1 MEQQLNGKYNPDDS
15 PIHFECQNHELAFCD
30 YFWHETSYK
39 TTKVEEVPVK
49 EGNWVN
55 PQLKVTNQTD
65 MSKIRIYSIDDT
77 SNKIGPI
84 KVKSDNK
91 SAKCEKIEVEYI
103 DKNNTKQTSVCSAI
117 NFDWEKE
124 FYIKVPV
131 GAIKILKININFTV
145 KDKSSRSVTKKYWD
159 IYTVY
164 KGNKTTYRN
173 DWPYIFDSKRC
184 TTCDHKKCTS
194 KAECDKNGCKCY
206 KDKCDTIRTTIKD
219 GETSFTNIPMQNM
232 GHPYTKIVTETQ
244 DVTVNANI
252 TINGPWE
259 LQGDLEIDKKD
270 VDSKSSLNG
279 AEFVLQK
286 NASTYLQLKN
296 SKGNIVNNIEIV
308 QDIVFSSSTK
318 LKVNGEDY
326 TANYIKVKSN
336 ATKLIMKKDG
346 KIVIK
351 NIRYGKYRFYE
362 VDNRNYGYT
371 KMVNSNVMEIMASKK
386 ITETLTNEKQVGE
399 VYINKKDYDN
409 KDKKLENV
417 EFVLKD
423 SNKGQYLKV
432 KATGSDV
439 LEDEN
444 EWAKSIKGSAT
455 IKDTSN
461 KNNDSTLSYTS
472 SIIEATKFVTDTN
485 GEIAIKNLLIST
497 DGTKQT
503 TYILE
508 EYNNTNYA
516 YQTKASNQTF
526 SINRNDKKSIEITNE
541 KQVGNL
547 KIYKKDFD
555 DSNKNIKNATFVL
568 KTSSGYVKVKA
579 TGNSVTNDKTTGYAT
594 KIVGSATINDSA
606 NNTDDKVA
614 VFNESKENA
623 TKFVTDANGIIE
635 IKNLLMSN
643 NGKDAITYTIEE
655 ISNTNYAYTKLAD
668 FKDVTIERTKTKEI
682 TIKNMKQ
689 TGDLEISKID
699 YDNQKIL
706 LKNVEFAIKSSYGKG
721 YIKIRATGDSITKD
735 KDGYATKVVGS
746 AKINDTTEDDVTPS
760 IKYVAN
766 ANDATKFVTDSS
778 GKISIKNLI
787 STVDGTT
794 NITYTIEELSNDNY
808 GYTKK
813 VNNLTTTVERL
824 DVRKVI
830 LRNEKQVGNISIKKV
845 DDRVENKKLGGVEF
859 VLKSSYKKDTYIKVK
874 GTCTNSTKDKNGYL
888 TSATGNVVINDT
900 AENSKTPSIEYVTKM
915 EDATKFV
922 TDANGQLAIQNL
934 LMSTNGTDKITYK
947 FIETKNPNYGY
958 LAYENG
964 VVEMNHGVTFI
975 GDSKSTINKD
985 GEFTIPRK
993 GTMNYTI
1000 KNHQEYIRI
1009 EGYVWEEM
1017 TNSKDNSINNVYDKD
1032 LDALIEG
1039 LKVYLYKDDQVVA
1052 QTTTNSDGWYG
1063 FGTRKKD
1070 GEAYT
1075 SKDYLTVS
1083 NGDLKID
1090 DLSKYHVEFEYDG
1103 LRFTSIKAIKDY
1115 LANNYDNTSKATEVP
1130 SGRNDRKD
1138 RASVNEDFT
1147 TVSRDTARNS
1157 SDQKTYD
1164 LSYDFADHVSTYKDK
1179 WGYSYNDNKTKLK
1192 VTPAAKSEYAV
1203 IASTSQTGFKLD
1215 EAWNARCK
1223 DKGSDTLTGIN
1234 LGVHRRNQADL
1245 AVSSDLTEMNIAVN
1259 NGQNVYNNT
1268 YTYAKRTSEENTDN
1282 FGVEVKF
1289 GTGIGSYSSRGLNI
1303 YTRRIY
1309 ESDLALENL
1318 KPGSMQLYVTY
1329 KMRVKNQSTVLNAKV
1344 KELANYYDARYEV
1357 ADSWIADGKGN
1368 KTGSAT
1374 WGDSKYGRAKV
1385 SDVYKAAYTTALA
1398 NTEILPGEY
1407 VDVYIKF
1414 KLNND
1419 AVKALIQKQTTLN
1432 NVSEINAFSSI
1443 SSGKA
1448 YAAIDDD
1455 SNPGS
1460 VEIKLQNDGTTTA
1473 TKLNG
1478 RNYEIENK
1486 TLDMTTFEDDTDSA
1500 PSLVLGIQEAEPT
1513 RGLSGTV
1520 FEDSSIN
1527 GDKTNTGKERI
1538 GDGIFQDKENKVAN
1552 AKVELLNENGEV
1564 VKLYEISI
1572 ANGVETTQTKEAS
1585 TTTDANGEYKF
1596 LGVLPGRYLIRYTY
1610 DSNTTINGKAIDP
1623 REYKSTIISSDVIK
1637 NALKLGQADER
1648 KGNYNW
1654 IIPYEG
1660 KRYSDAADDLNK
1672 RTQQEQNGVYNGNI
1686 NTSDSMTADTAYF
1699 DVGVEYSE
1707 VKENSGFNQKVS
1719 YTDYKDEYNLDN
1731 GKIVVIKDGKIVL
1744 ADTFYAVNP
1753 YQDFGIIERPRQQ
1766 FETNKRIS
1774 NIKVTLANGQVLI
1787 NGNPYKTIPDAEL
1800 YDSWNEIE
1808 KTADN
1813 ALPYVKALP
1822 SSVLAEIDNELLQGA
1837 TLEVEY
1843 TVSIKNDSELD
1854 YEYTTNSDYY
1864 YYGTK
1869 LPGQELKRVIK
1880 KVVDY
1885 MDDNLVYDENNNS
1898 AAGWNKVTA
1907 DQLSAWQE
1915 GDITKKLV
1923 SDEVKADINKGYTIS
1938 ITDQFARNE
1947 LKAGE
1952 ATSIKI
1958 YGSKLLASNENGI
1971 GASNHV
1977 EIVETARK
1985 IYGATPGNYDPKTA
1999 TPNKPYESDD
2009 DMTRVNITPP
2019 TGLTDNRTFI
2029 ISLAAIVLV
2038 VVVGEIYFIK
2048 KKVLK

>member
-131 GAIKILKININFTV
+131 GAIKILKININVTV

-164 KGNKTTYRN
+164 KGNQTTYRN

-1009 EGYVWEEM
+1009 EGFVWEEI
-1017 TNSKDNSINNVYDKD
+1017 TNSQNNAINNLYDDGRDSLVK
-1032 LDALIEG
+1032 G
-1039 LKVYLYKDDQVVA
+1039 LNVYLYKDNKLIA
-1052 QTTTNSDGWYG
+1052 KRQTNKDGWYE
-1063 FGTRKKD
+1063 FGTRKQNGK
-1070 GEAYT
+1070 AYT
-1075 SKDYLTVS
+1075 NKDFLTEE
-1083 NGDLKID
+1083 NGNLKID
-1090 DLSKYHVEFEYDG
+1090 DLSKYRIEIEYDG
-1103 LRFTSIKAIKDY
+1103 LRFKTVSAIIDY
-1115 LANNYDNTSKATEVP
+1115 MNDNYPNTSKITEVP
-1130 SGRNDRKD
+1130 SGRNDKKD
-1138 RASVNEDFT
+1138 REDVNESFT
-1147 TVSRDTARNS
+1147 TVSNNMARNS
-1157 SDQKTYD
+1157 KNQKSYD
-1164 LSYDFADHVSTYKDK
+1164 LSYTFADHVSTYKDK

-1223 DKGSDTLTGIN
+1223 AKGSDTLTGIN
-1234 LGVHRRNQADL
+1234 LGIHRRDQADL
-1245 AVSSDLTEMNIAVN
+1245 AISSDLTEMNIAVN

-1318 KPGSMQLYVTY
+1318 KPGSMQIYVTY
-1329 KMRVKNQSTVLNAKV
+1329 KIRVINQSTILNAKV
-1344 KELANYYDARYEV
+1344 KELADYYDERYEI
-1357 ADSWIADGKGN
+1357 ADSWETNDKGY
-1368 KTGSAT
+1368 KRTIT
-1374 WGDSKYGRAKV
+1374 WGKSRYGSTEGA
-1385 SDVYKAAYTTALA
+1385 SGYKAAYTSAFI
-1398 NTEILPGEY
+1398 NREILPGGY

-1443 SSGKA
+1443 SNGKA

-1520 FEDSSIN
+1520 FEDSNIN

-1564 VKLYEISI
+1564 VKLYEISSE
-1572 ANGVETTQTKEAS
+1572 NGVETTQTKDAS
-1585 TTTDANGEYKF
+1585 TITDANGEYKF

-1672 RTQQEQNGVYNGNI
+1672 RTKQEQNGVYNGNI

-1707 VKENSGFNQKVS
+1707 VKENSGFNQRVS

-1731 GKIVVIKDGKIVL
+1731 GKIVVIKDGKIVV

-1800 YDSWNEIE
+1800 YDRWNEIE

>member
-164 KGNKTTYRN
+164 KGNQTTYRN

-371 KMVNSNVMEIMASKK
+371 KMVNSNVMEMMASKK

-830 LRNEKQVGNISIKKV
+830 FRNEKQVGNIGIKKV
-845 DDRVENKKLGGVEF
+845 DDRVESKKLTGVEF
-859 VLKSSYKKDTYIKVK
+859 VLKSSYKKDTYIKIK

-1000 KNHQEYIRI
+1000 KNHQDYIRI
-1009 EGYVWEEM
+1009 EGYVWEEI
-1017 TNSKDNSINNVYDKD
+1017 TNSENNAINNLYDDGRDSLVK
-1032 LDALIEG
+1032 G
-1039 LKVYLYKDDQVVA
+1039 LNVYLYKDNKLIA
-1052 QTTTNSDGWYG
+1052 KRQTNKDGWYE
-1063 FGTRKKD
+1063 FGTRKQNGK
-1070 GEAYT
+1070 AYT
-1075 SKDYLTVS
+1075 NKDFLTEE
-1083 NGDLKID
+1083 NGNLKID
-1090 DLSKYHVEFEYDG
+1090 DLSKYRIEIEYDG
-1103 LRFTSIKAIKDY
+1103 LRFKTVSAIIDY
-1115 LANNYDNTSKATEVP
+1115 MNDNYPNTSKITEVP
-1130 SGRNDRKD
+1130 SGRNDKKD
-1138 RASVNEDFT
+1138 REDVNESFT
-1147 TVSRDTARNS
+1147 TVSNNMARNS
-1157 SDQKTYD
+1157 KNQKSYD
-1164 LSYDFADHVSTYKDK
+1164 LSYTFADHVSTYKDK
-1179 WGYSYNDNKTKLK
+1179 WGYEYTDNNTKVK
-1192 VTPAAKSEYAV
+1192 VTQAANSEYAI
-1203 IASTSQTGFKLD
+1203 IASTKQSGFKIE
-1215 EAWNARCK
+1215 EAWEKRF
-1223 DKGSDTLTGIN
+1223 KGLEAIKSVNMGLQ
-1234 LGVHRRNQADL
+1234 RRNQADL

-1259 NGQNVYNNT
+1259 NDQNVYNNT

-1357 ADSWIADGKGN
+1357 ADSWIADNKGN
-1368 KTGSAT
+1368 KTGNAT

-1572 ANGVETTQTKEAS
+1572 ANGVETTQTKDAS

-1672 RTQQEQNGVYNGNI
+1672 RTKQEQNGVYNGNI

-1898 AAGWNKVTA
+1898 VAGWNKVTA

>member
-164 KGNKTTYRN
+164 KGNQTTYRN

-1009 EGYVWEEM
+1009 EGFVWEEI
-1017 TNSKDNSINNVYDKD
+1017 TNSQNNAINNLYDDGRDSLVK
-1032 LDALIEG
+1032 G
-1039 LKVYLYKDDQVVA
+1039 LNVYLYKDNKLIA
-1052 QTTTNSDGWYG
+1052 KRQTNKDGWYE
-1063 FGTRKKD
+1063 FGTRKQNGK
-1070 GEAYT
+1070 AYT
-1075 SKDYLTVS
+1075 NKDFLTEE
-1083 NGDLKID
+1083 NGNLKID
-1090 DLSKYHVEFEYDG
+1090 DLSKYRIEIEYDG
-1103 LRFTSIKAIKDY
+1103 LRFKTVSAIIDY
-1115 LANNYDNTSKATEVP
+1115 MNDNYPNTSKITEVP
-1130 SGRNDRKD
+1130 SGRNDKKD
-1138 RASVNEDFT
+1138 REDVNESFT
-1147 TVSRDTARNS
+1147 TVSNNMARNS
-1157 SDQKTYD
+1157 KNQKSYD
-1164 LSYDFADHVSTYKDK
+1164 LSYTFADHVSTYKDK

-1223 DKGSDTLTGIN
+1223 AKGSDTLTGIN
-1234 LGVHRRNQADL
+1234 LGIHRRDQADL
-1245 AVSSDLTEMNIAVN
+1245 AISSDLTEMNIAVN

-1318 KPGSMQLYVTY
+1318 KPGSMQIYVTY
-1329 KMRVKNQSTVLNAKV
+1329 KIRVINQSTILNAKV
-1344 KELANYYDARYEV
+1344 KELADYYDERYEI
-1357 ADSWIADGKGN
+1357 ADSWETNDKGY
-1368 KTGSAT
+1368 KRTIT
-1374 WGDSKYGRAKV
+1374 WGKSRYGSTEGA
-1385 SDVYKAAYTTALA
+1385 SGYKAAYTSAFI
-1398 NTEILPGEY
+1398 NREILPGGY

-1443 SSGKA
+1443 SNGKA

-1520 FEDSSIN
+1520 FEDSNIN

-1564 VKLYEISI
+1564 VKLYEISSE
-1572 ANGVETTQTKEAS
+1572 NGVETTQTKDAS
-1585 TTTDANGEYKF
+1585 TITDANGEYKF

-1672 RTQQEQNGVYNGNI
+1672 RTKQEQNGVYNGNI

-1707 VKENSGFNQKVS
+1707 VKENSGFNQRVS

-1731 GKIVVIKDGKIVL
+1731 GKIVVIKDGKIVV

-1800 YDSWNEIE
+1800 YDRWNEIE

>member
-1 MEQQLNGKYNPDDS
+1 
-15 PIHFECQNHELAFCD
+15 
-30 YFWHETSYK
+30 
-39 TTKVEEVPVK
+39 
-49 EGNWVN
+49 
-55 PQLKVTNQTD
+55 
-65 MSKIRIYSIDDT
+65 
-77 SNKIGPI
+77 
-84 KVKSDNK
+84 
-91 SAKCEKIEVEYI
+91 
-103 DKNNTKQTSVCSAI
+103 
-117 NFDWEKE
+117 
-124 FYIKVPV
+124 
-131 GAIKILKININFTV
+131 
-145 KDKSSRSVTKKYWD
+145 
-159 IYTVY
+159 
-164 KGNKTTYRN
+164 
-173 DWPYIFDSKRC
+173 
-184 TTCDHKKCTS
+184 
-194 KAECDKNGCKCY
+194 
-206 KDKCDTIRTTIKD
+206 
-219 GETSFTNIPMQNM
+219 
-232 GHPYTKIVTETQ
+232 
-244 DVTVNANI
+244 
-252 TINGPWE
+252 
-259 LQGDLEIDKKD
+259 
-270 VDSKSSLNG
+270 
-279 AEFVLQK
+279 
-286 NASTYLQLKN
+286 
-296 SKGNIVNNIEIV
+296 
-308 QDIVFSSSTK
+308 
-318 LKVNGEDY
+318 
-326 TANYIKVKSN
+326 
-336 ATKLIMKKDG
+336 
-346 KIVIK
+346 
-351 NIRYGKYRFYE
+351 
-362 VDNRNYGYT
+362 
-371 KMVNSNVMEIMASKK
+371 
-386 ITETLTNEKQVGE
+386 
-399 VYINKKDYDN
+399 
-409 KDKKLENV
+409 
-417 EFVLKD
+417 
-423 SNKGQYLKV
+423 
-432 KATGSDV
+432 
-439 LEDEN
+439 
-444 EWAKSIKGSAT
+444 
-455 IKDTSN
+455 
-461 KNNDSTLSYTS
+461 
-472 SIIEATKFVTDTN
+472 
-485 GEIAIKNLLIST
+485 
-497 DGTKQT
+497 
-503 TYILE
+503 
-508 EYNNTNYA
+508 
-516 YQTKASNQTF
+516 
-526 SINRNDKKSIEITNE
+526 
-541 KQVGNL
+541 
-547 KIYKKDFD
+547 
-555 DSNKNIKNATFVL
+555 
-568 KTSSGYVKVKA
+568 
-579 TGNSVTNDKTTGYAT
+579 
-594 KIVGSATINDSA
+594 
-606 NNTDDKVA
+606 
-614 VFNESKENA
+614 
-623 TKFVTDANGIIE
+623 
-635 IKNLLMSN
+635 
-643 NGKDAITYTIEE
+643 
-655 ISNTNYAYTKLAD
+655 
-668 FKDVTIERTKTKEI
+668 
-682 TIKNMKQ
+682 
-689 TGDLEISKID
+689 
-699 YDNQKIL
+699 
-706 LKNVEFAIKSSYGKG
+706 
-721 YIKIRATGDSITKD
+721 
-735 KDGYATKVVGS
+735 
-746 AKINDTTEDDVTPS
+746 
-760 IKYVAN
+760 
-766 ANDATKFVTDSS
+766 
-778 GKISIKNLI
+778 
-787 STVDGTT
+787 
-794 NITYTIEELSNDNY
+794 
-808 GYTKK
+808 
-813 VNNLTTTVERL
+813 
-824 DVRKVI
+824 
-830 LRNEKQVGNISIKKV
+830 
-845 DDRVENKKLGGVEF
+845 
-859 VLKSSYKKDTYIKVK
+859 
-874 GTCTNSTKDKNGYL
+874 
-888 TSATGNVVINDT
+888 
-900 AENSKTPSIEYVTKM
+900 
-915 EDATKFV
+915 
-922 TDANGQLAIQNL
+922 
-934 LMSTNGTDKITYK
+934 
-947 FIETKNPNYGY
+947 
-958 LAYENG
+958 
-964 VVEMNHGVTFI
+964 
-975 GDSKSTINKD
+975 
-985 GEFTIPRK
+985 
-993 GTMNYTI
+993 
-1000 KNHQEYIRI
+1000 
-1009 EGYVWEEM
+1009 
-1017 TNSKDNSINNVYDKD
+1017 
-1032 LDALIEG
+1032 
-1039 LKVYLYKDDQVVA
+1039 
-1052 QTTTNSDGWYG
+1052 
-1063 FGTRKKD
+1063 
-1070 GEAYT
+1070 
-1075 SKDYLTVS
+1075 
-1083 NGDLKID
+1083 
-1090 DLSKYHVEFEYDG
+1090 
-1103 LRFTSIKAIKDY
+1103 
-1115 LANNYDNTSKATEVP
+1115 
-1130 SGRNDRKD
+1130 
-1138 RASVNEDFT
+1138 
-1147 TVSRDTARNS
+1147 
-1157 SDQKTYD
+1157 
-1164 LSYDFADHVSTYKDK
+1164 
-1179 WGYSYNDNKTKLK
+1179 
-1192 VTPAAKSEYAV
+1192 
-1203 IASTSQTGFKLD
+1203 
-1215 EAWNARCK
+1215 
-1223 DKGSDTLTGIN
+1223 
-1234 LGVHRRNQADL
+1234 
-1245 AVSSDLTEMNIAVN
+1245 MNIAVN

-1357 ADSWIADGKGN
+1357 ADSWIADNKGN
-1368 KTGSAT
+1368 KTGNAT

-1572 ANGVETTQTKEAS
+1572 ANGVETTQTKDAS

-1672 RTQQEQNGVYNGNI
+1672 RTKQEQNGVYNGNI

-1898 AAGWNKVTA
+1898 VAGWNKVTA

>member
-164 KGNKTTYRN
+164 KGNQTTYRN

-371 KMVNSNVMEIMASKK
+371 KMVNSNVMEMMASKK

-830 LRNEKQVGNISIKKV
+830 FRNEKQVGNIGIKKV
-845 DDRVENKKLGGVEF
+845 DDRVESKKLTGVEF
-859 VLKSSYKKDTYIKVK
+859 VLKSSYKKDTYIKIK

-1000 KNHQEYIRI
+1000 KNHQDYIRI
-1009 EGYVWEEM
+1009 EGYVWEEI
-1017 TNSKDNSINNVYDKD
+1017 TNSENNAINNLYDDGRDSLVK
-1032 LDALIEG
+1032 G
-1039 LKVYLYKDDQVVA
+1039 LNVYLYKDNKLIA
-1052 QTTTNSDGWYG
+1052 KRQTNKDGWYE
-1063 FGTRKKD
+1063 FGTRKQNGK
-1070 GEAYT
+1070 AYT
-1075 SKDYLTVS
+1075 NKDFLTEE
-1083 NGDLKID
+1083 NGNLKID
-1090 DLSKYHVEFEYDG
+1090 DLSKYRIEIEYDG
-1103 LRFTSIKAIKDY
+1103 LRFKTVSAIIDY
-1115 LANNYDNTSKATEVP
+1115 MNDNYPNTSKITEVP
-1130 SGRNDRKD
+1130 SGRNDKKD
-1138 RASVNEDFT
+1138 REDVNESFT
-1147 TVSRDTARNS
+1147 TVSNNMARNS
-1157 SDQKTYD
+1157 KNQKSYD
-1164 LSYDFADHVSTYKDK
+1164 LSYTFADHVSTYKDK
-1179 WGYSYNDNKTKLK
+1179 WGYEYTDNNTKLK
-1192 VTPAAKSEYAV
+1192 VSQAANSEYAI
-1203 IASTSQTGFKLD
+1203 IASTKQSGFKIE
-1215 EAWNARCK
+1215 EAWEKRF
-1223 DKGSDTLTGIN
+1223 KGLETIKSVNMGLQ
-1234 LGVHRRNQADL
+1234 RRNQADL

-1357 ADSWIADGKGN
+1357 ADSWIADNKGN
-1368 KTGSAT
+1368 KTGNAT

-1432 NVSEINAFSSI
+1432 NVSEINAFSTVMG
-1443 SSGKA
+1443 GKT
-1448 YAAIDDD
+1448 YAAIDVD

-1460 VEIKLQNDGTTTA
+1460 ANIKLQNDGKSTS

-1572 ANGVETTQTKEAS
+1572 ANGVETTQTKDAS

-1672 RTQQEQNGVYNGNI
+1672 RTKQEQNGVYNGNI

-1898 AAGWNKVTA
+1898 VAGWNKVTA

>member
-164 KGNKTTYRN
+164 KGNQTTYRN

-371 KMVNSNVMEIMASKK
+371 KMVNSNVMEMMASKK

-830 LRNEKQVGNISIKKV
+830 FRNEKQVGNIGIKKV
-845 DDRVENKKLGGVEF
+845 DDRVESKKLTGVEF
-859 VLKSSYKKDTYIKVK
+859 VLKSSYKKDTYIKIK

-1000 KNHQEYIRI
+1000 KNHQDYIRI
-1009 EGYVWEEM
+1009 EGYVWEEI
-1017 TNSKDNSINNVYDKD
+1017 TNSENNAINNLYDDGRDSLVK
-1032 LDALIEG
+1032 G
-1039 LKVYLYKDDQVVA
+1039 LNVYLYKDNKLIA
-1052 QTTTNSDGWYG
+1052 KRQTNKDGWYE
-1063 FGTRKKD
+1063 FGTRKQNGK
-1070 GEAYT
+1070 AYT
-1075 SKDYLTVS
+1075 NKDFLTEE
-1083 NGDLKID
+1083 NGNLKID
-1090 DLSKYHVEFEYDG
+1090 DLSKYRIEIEYDG
-1103 LRFTSIKAIKDY
+1103 LRFKTVSAIIDY
-1115 LANNYDNTSKATEVP
+1115 MNDNYPNTSKITEVP
-1130 SGRNDRKD
+1130 SGRNDKKD
-1138 RASVNEDFT
+1138 REDVNESFT
-1147 TVSRDTARNS
+1147 TVSNNMARNS
-1157 SDQKTYD
+1157 KNQKSYD
-1164 LSYDFADHVSTYKDK
+1164 LSYTFADHVSTYKDK
-1179 WGYSYNDNKTKLK
+1179 WGYEYTDNNTKLK
-1192 VTPAAKSEYAV
+1192 VSQAANSEYAI
-1203 IASTSQTGFKLD
+1203 IASTKQSGFKIE
-1215 EAWNARCK
+1215 EAWEKRF
-1223 DKGSDTLTGIN
+1223 KGLETIKSVNMGLQ
-1234 LGVHRRNQADL
+1234 RRNQADL

-1357 ADSWIADGKGN
+1357 ADSWIADNKGN
-1368 KTGSAT
+1368 KTGNAT

-1572 ANGVETTQTKEAS
+1572 ANGVETTQTKDAS

-1672 RTQQEQNGVYNGNI
+1672 RTKQEQNGVYNGNI

-1898 AAGWNKVTA
+1898 VAGWNKVTA